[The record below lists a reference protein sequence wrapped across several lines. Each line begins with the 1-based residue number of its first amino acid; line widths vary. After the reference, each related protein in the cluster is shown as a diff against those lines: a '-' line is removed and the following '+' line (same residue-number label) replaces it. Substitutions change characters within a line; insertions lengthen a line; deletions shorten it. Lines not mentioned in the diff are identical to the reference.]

1 MSKQIPNYLKHKP
14 IYVLENYSP
23 TDGHYKNNTDVVGL
37 SLGRA
42 QWCDSEFI
50 PSVKVWR
57 RKNNRWS
64 RQSEETTLTR
74 ALDLATMV
82 VKIVDAF
89 EHKKEIEPIRTLYG
103 SMNIEE
109 VTQNPHLKEGLVQF
123 FENRDNINDI
133 KAHIGILYEAL
144 KTYKKDS
151 F

>member
-1 MSKQIPNYLKHKP
+1 MLKQIPNHLKHKP

-23 TDGHYKNNTDVVGL
+23 TDGYYKNKTDVIGL

-57 RKNNRWS
+57 RKNKRWS

-89 EHKKEIEPIRTLYG
+89 EHNKEIEPIRTLYG
-103 SMNIEE
+103 SINIEE
-109 VTQNPHLKEGLVQF
+109 VAKNPHLKEELVHF
-123 FENRDNINDI
+123 FENQNNINDI
-133 KAHIGILYEAL
+133 KAHIDILYEAL
-144 KTYKKDS
+144 KVYKKDS